1 MFSQYFGNYLLNK
14 NIVTTE
20 QLKDVLNL
28 QKSVHVK
35 LGVLA
40 LNFGYM
46 NSEQVQEVHQQQ
58 KKQDKR
64 FGEIAVELGYLNEQQ
79 LLTLLSS
86 QKQGHLQIS
95 QALIDKKY
103 LTLSE
108 LENALE
114 SYKED
119 CQLTN
124 EQLELLKQGNI
135 DEIVPAFLNFDDPT
149 RINIYNDYTALLLK
163 NIVRLLDESPFLK
176 KETLPN
182 KYSAEFLVCQEV
194 QGKYNLFTS
203 IAADQKTIIKLASKF
218 ANEQFTE
225 LDEMTKASISEFLN
239 VHNGIFLVNMS
250 NQNIELQMQPQE
262 IYQNI
267 NIEKSNGT
275 YIIPIYLTEGKVYL
289 IISDKKPF

>member
-1 MFSQYFGNYLLNK
+1 
-14 NIVTTE
+14 
-20 QLKDVLNL
+20 
-28 QKSVHVK
+28 
-35 LGVLA
+35 
-40 LNFGYM
+40 M

-149 RINIYNDYTALLLK
+149 RINIYNDYTTLLLK
-163 NIVRLLDESPFLK
+163 I
-176 KETLPN
+176 
-182 KYSAEFLVCQEV
+182 
-194 QGKYNLFTS
+194 LF
-203 IAADQKTIIKLASKF
+203 ACL
-218 ANEQFTE
+218 
-225 LDEMTKASISEFLN
+225 M
-239 VHNGIFLVNMS
+239 
-250 NQNIELQMQPQE
+250 
-262 IYQNI
+262 
-267 NIEKSNGT
+267 
-275 YIIPIYLTEGKVYL
+275 KVL
-289 IISDKKPF
+289 F